1 MFYTPKPRQFR
12 YQPRFYDPEKER
24 WEMLKMKYAIE
35 HGNASTETAD
45 DSELLNLSD
54 MQDKEMEYFVRRV
67 REFDREERKKK
78 SGLTWK
84 DMFRKREMP
93 KFNYQPRFSAS
104 GEQSVERGEHG
115 TGEHIAAFK
124 KRNMKIKRR
133 YDIADKDYM
142 KPMPAGRI
150 MLYAMLVCLL
160 LYWVLF

>member
-1 MFYTPKPRQFR
+1 
-12 YQPRFYDPEKER
+12 
-24 WEMLKMKYAIE
+24 MLKMKYALE
-35 HGNASTETAD
+35 HGNASEKT
-45 DSELLNLSD
+45 SD
-54 MQDKEMEYFVRRV
+54 TSQVPDMSDVQDKEIEYFVRRV
-67 REFDREERKKK
+67 REFDRKERKKK

-93 KFNYQPRFSAS
+93 KFNYQPRFSESANVS
-104 GEQSVERGEHG
+104 ESPNEG